1 MEVPNLVKLGLACRK
16 AFLRDMEQQIKGIRA
31 SWHWGVEWQA
41 QHRSTSDRVCL
52 KRSAALSL
60 RTGQL
65 VGESRESK
73 TIFIYSYTT
82 FMHNTGSFLSY
93 IRWSYIFSRSPVK
106 GSAIRLGGS
115 RLSLAPPIAFLCMD
129 CCGVGGRGR
138 EKQEKTISFAV
149 LRISFM
155 ISSTWCLQFTS
166 MSVNL

>member
-31 SWHWGVEWQA
+31 SWHWGVVWQA
-41 QHRSTSDRVCL
+41 QNSNSSDRVCM
-52 KRSAALSL
+52 KQSAALSL
-60 RTGQL
+60 QTGQL
-65 VGESRESK
+65 EGESWKSK

-82 FMHNTGSFLSY
+82 FRHNTVSSLSY

-129 CCGVGGRGR
+129 CCGGGQR
-138 EKQEKTISFAV
+138 ERKAGENHLICCLENILHDLKYV
-149 LRISFM
+149 M
-155 ISSTWCLQFTS
+155 SSIHIHEC
-166 MSVNL
+166 